1 MRAGYAR
8 RGEVAVVELAGVCG
22 LARLPGGRPAP
33 LTASSFGAGEVLRA
47 ALEAGARR
55 IVLGVGGSAS
65 TDGGAGLLQALGA
78 RVLDTSGEP
87 VRPAGAGWRALR
99 DVAALDLTGLHPAL
113 YPAARTAEIILAADV
128 DNPLTGPD
136 GAAEVYGPQKGASPA
151 EVAALA
157 AGLRRWAAVVA
168 AAVGRDWS
176 QAPGAGAAGGVGF
189 AALAVL
195 GATRRPGI
203 ELVLDLAGF
212 ETALDGA
219 DLVITGEGS
228 LDAQSLAGKTPVG
241 VARAAAR
248 RGIAVVAVAGRS
260 TLREAELAAA
270 GIAAVYPLSDLEP
283 DLERCRAEAARLLRR
298 TGQMIA
304 RDRLAEGEK
313 AGPGHERT
321 RRRGRTVTGMNSEDK
336 QAWPDL
342 AGRALGG
349 SVIYANDELFAE
361 RENLIKPEEPVF
373 RPHTFG
379 HKGQIMDG
387 WETRRRREPGS
398 DAAIVRLG
406 CGGVVR
412 RVVVDTS
419 YFTGN
424 YPPEVSVEACGAEG
438 YPSPAD
444 LAEAAWTTLVPRS
457 PVAGDARNEFEVE
470 PGQRATH
477 VRLTMFPDGGV
488 ARLRVY
494 GEPVPD
500 PRLLP
505 ATIDLAALENGAVVT
520 GCSNM
525 FYSSPANLLLPGQAR
540 VMGDGWETSRRRDQA
555 NDWVE
560 VRLACAG
567 SVEVVELDTS
577 HFVGNA
583 PGWATL
589 SGDGPGDGTAL
600 LPRTALQP
608 DTRHRFAVPGGPVT
622 GQVRLDIYPDGG
634 MARLRVL
641 GRPTAAAREALAERF
656 LRLLP
661 EPQLAGLLRAAGLPP
676 AEAARRAE
684 APAGL
689 DAWTACRRRPGSC
702 SGSQLSTLRQSIS
715 VIEIH
720 RGS

>member
-1 MRAGYAR
+1 MN
-8 RGEVAVVELAGVCG
+8 V
-22 LARLPGGRPAP
+22 PAD
-33 LTASSFGAGEVLRA
+33 
-47 ALEAGARR
+47 EAG
-55 IVLGVGGSAS
+55 
-65 TDGGAGLLQALGA
+65 
-78 RVLDTSGEP
+78 
-87 VRPAGAGWRALR
+87 
-99 DVAALDLTGLHPAL
+99 
-113 YPAARTAEIILAADV
+113 
-128 DNPLTGPD
+128 
-136 GAAEVYGPQKGASPA
+136 
-151 EVAALA
+151 
-157 AGLRRWAAVVA
+157 
-168 AAVGRDWS
+168 
-176 QAPGAGAAGGVGF
+176 
-189 AALAVL
+189 
-195 GATRRPGI
+195 
-203 ELVLDLAGF
+203 
-212 ETALDGA
+212 
-219 DLVITGEGS
+219 
-228 LDAQSLAGKTPVG
+228 
-241 VARAAAR
+241 
-248 RGIAVVAVAGRS
+248 
-260 TLREAELAAA
+260 
-270 GIAAVYPLSDLEP
+270 
-283 DLERCRAEAARLLRR
+283 
-298 TGQMIA
+298 
-304 RDRLAEGEK
+304 
-313 AGPGHERT
+313 
-321 RRRGRTVTGMNSEDK
+321 TVTGMNSEDK

-398 DAAIVRLG
+398 DAAIIRLG

-424 YPPEVSVEACGAEG
+424 YPPEVSVETCGAEG

-444 LAEAAWTTLVPRS
+444 LAGAGWTTLVPRS

-505 ATIDLAALENGAVVT
+505 ATIDLAGLENGAVVT

-560 VRLACAG
+560 VRLACTG

-589 SGDGPGDGTAL
+589 GGDGGDL

-608 DTRHRFAVPGGPVT
+608 DTRHRFAVPGGPET

-641 GRPTAAAREALAERF
+641 GRPTAAAREALADRF

-661 EPQLAGLLRAAGLPP
+661 EPQLAGLLRAGGLSAAEADRRAGTDRQAEADQRAGLDVLDGLPP
-676 AEAARRAE
+676 EVRA
-684 APAGL
+684 L
-689 DAWTACRRRPGSC
+689 FRLS
-702 SGSQLSTLRQSIS
+702 LSTLR
-715 VIEIH
+715 
-720 RGS
+720 

>member
-1 MRAGYAR
+1 
-8 RGEVAVVELAGVCG
+8 
-22 LARLPGGRPAP
+22 
-33 LTASSFGAGEVLRA
+33 
-47 ALEAGARR
+47 
-55 IVLGVGGSAS
+55 
-65 TDGGAGLLQALGA
+65 
-78 RVLDTSGEP
+78 
-87 VRPAGAGWRALR
+87 
-99 DVAALDLTGLHPAL
+99 
-113 YPAARTAEIILAADV
+113 
-128 DNPLTGPD
+128 
-136 GAAEVYGPQKGASPA
+136 
-151 EVAALA
+151 
-157 AGLRRWAAVVA
+157 
-168 AAVGRDWS
+168 
-176 QAPGAGAAGGVGF
+176 
-189 AALAVL
+189 
-195 GATRRPGI
+195 
-203 ELVLDLAGF
+203 
-212 ETALDGA
+212 
-219 DLVITGEGS
+219 
-228 LDAQSLAGKTPVG
+228 
-241 VARAAAR
+241 
-248 RGIAVVAVAGRS
+248 
-260 TLREAELAAA
+260 
-270 GIAAVYPLSDLEP
+270 
-283 DLERCRAEAARLLRR
+283 
-298 TGQMIA
+298 
-304 RDRLAEGEK
+304 
-313 AGPGHERT
+313 
-321 RRRGRTVTGMNSEDK
+321 MNTEDK

-361 RENLIKPEEPVF
+361 RENLIKPEEPAF
-373 RPHTFG
+373 QPHTFG

-438 YPSPAD
+438 YPSPAE
-444 LAEAAWTTLVPRS
+444 LAAAPWTTLVPRS

-477 VRLTMFPDGGV
+477 VRLTIYPDGGV

-525 FYSSPANLLLPGQAR
+525 FYSSPSNLLLPGQAR

-589 SGDGPGDGTAL
+589 SGDGGDL

-641 GRPTAAAREALAERF
+641 GRPTAAARAKMAERF
-656 LRLLP
+656 IGVLP
-661 EPQLAGLLRAAGLPP
+661 EPQLADLMRAAGLLRAAGLPP
-676 AEAARRAE
+676 AEAARLAE
-684 APAGL
+684 G
-689 DAWTACRRRPGSC
+689 RPGLESLPAAARELFRL
-702 SGSQLSTLRQSIS
+702 SLST
-715 VIEIH
+715 
-720 RGS
+720 

>member
-1 MRAGYAR
+1 M
-8 RGEVAVVELAGVCG
+8 
-22 LARLPGGRPAP
+22 
-33 LTASSFGAGEVLRA
+33 T
-47 ALEAGARR
+47 
-55 IVLGVGGSAS
+55 
-65 TDGGAGLLQALGA
+65 T
-78 RVLDTSGEP
+78 
-87 VRPAGAGWRALR
+87 
-99 DVAALDLTGLHPAL
+99 
-113 YPAARTAEIILAADV
+113 
-128 DNPLTGPD
+128 
-136 GAAEVYGPQKGASPA
+136 
-151 EVAALA
+151 
-157 AGLRRWAAVVA
+157 
-168 AAVGRDWS
+168 
-176 QAPGAGAAGGVGF
+176 
-189 AALAVL
+189 
-195 GATRRPGI
+195 
-203 ELVLDLAGF
+203 
-212 ETALDGA
+212 
-219 DLVITGEGS
+219 
-228 LDAQSLAGKTPVG
+228 
-241 VARAAAR
+241 
-248 RGIAVVAVAGRS
+248 
-260 TLREAELAAA
+260 
-270 GIAAVYPLSDLEP
+270 
-283 DLERCRAEAARLLRR
+283 
-298 TGQMIA
+298 
-304 RDRLAEGEK
+304 
-313 AGPGHERT
+313 
-321 RRRGRTVTGMNSEDK
+321 EDK

-361 RENLIKPEEPVF
+361 RENLIKPEEPAF

-387 WETRRRREPGS
+387 WETRRRREPAGDGQG

-444 LAEAAWTTLVPRS
+444 LATAPWTTLVPRS
-457 PVAGDARNEFEVE
+457 PVAGDARNAFEVE
-470 PGQRATH
+470 PGHRATH
-477 VRLTMFPDGGV
+477 VRLTIYPDGGV

-525 FYSSPANLLLPGQAR
+525 FYSSPANLLLPGPAR

-589 SGDGPGDGTAL
+589 SGDGPDGGAAL

-608 DTRHRFAVPGGPVT
+608 DTRHRFAVPEGPVT

-641 GRPTAAAREALAERF
+641 GRPTAEARAGLADRF
-656 LRLLP
+656 LGVLP
-661 EPQLAGLLRAAGLPP
+661 EPQLADLLRAVGLPT
-676 AEAARRAE
+676 AEAARWAE
-684 APAGL
+684 
-689 DAWTACRRRPGSC
+689 TRPGPD
-702 SGSQLSTLRQSIS
+702 GLPLAARALFGLILSTYLIHIATIYFRNTRSIAGANHGHHLRRQP
-715 VIEIH
+715 VRQGGGPPGAH
-720 RGS
+720 HPRR

>member
-1 MRAGYAR
+1 
-8 RGEVAVVELAGVCG
+8 
-22 LARLPGGRPAP
+22 
-33 LTASSFGAGEVLRA
+33 
-47 ALEAGARR
+47 
-55 IVLGVGGSAS
+55 
-65 TDGGAGLLQALGA
+65 
-78 RVLDTSGEP
+78 
-87 VRPAGAGWRALR
+87 
-99 DVAALDLTGLHPAL
+99 
-113 YPAARTAEIILAADV
+113 
-128 DNPLTGPD
+128 
-136 GAAEVYGPQKGASPA
+136 
-151 EVAALA
+151 
-157 AGLRRWAAVVA
+157 
-168 AAVGRDWS
+168 
-176 QAPGAGAAGGVGF
+176 
-189 AALAVL
+189 
-195 GATRRPGI
+195 
-203 ELVLDLAGF
+203 
-212 ETALDGA
+212 
-219 DLVITGEGS
+219 
-228 LDAQSLAGKTPVG
+228 
-241 VARAAAR
+241 
-248 RGIAVVAVAGRS
+248 
-260 TLREAELAAA
+260 
-270 GIAAVYPLSDLEP
+270 
-283 DLERCRAEAARLLRR
+283 
-298 TGQMIA
+298 
-304 RDRLAEGEK
+304 
-313 AGPGHERT
+313 
-321 RRRGRTVTGMNSEDK
+321 MNSDDK

-387 WETRRRREPGS
+387 WETRRRREQGS

-419 YFTGN
+419 WFTGN

-438 YPSPAD
+438 YPSPAE
-444 LAEAAWTTLVPRS
+444 LAEASWTTLVPRS
-457 PVAGDARNEFEVE
+457 AVAGDARNEFEVE
-470 PGQRATH
+470 PGRRATH

-567 SVEVVELDTS
+567 TVEVVELDTS

-583 PGWATL
+583 PGWASL
-589 SGDGPGDGTAL
+589 GSDSGDL

-608 DTRHRFAVPGGPVT
+608 DTRHRFAVPDGPVT

-634 MARLRVL
+634 MARLRVT
-641 GRPTAAAREALAERF
+641 GKPTTQARAALAERF
-656 LRLLP
+656 LRVLP
-661 EPQLAGLLRAAGLPP
+661 EPQLAGLLRAAGLP
-676 AEAARRAE
+676 ADEAARRAG
-684 APAGL
+684 ARTGLGALAALDGLPATTREL
-689 DAWTACRRRPGSC
+689 FHL
-702 SGSQLSTLRQSIS
+702 QLSI
-715 VIEIH
+715 
-720 RGS
+720 

>member
-1 MRAGYAR
+1 MRQ
-8 RGEVAVVELAGVCG
+8 
-22 LARLPGGRPAP
+22 
-33 LTASSFGAGEVLRA
+33 
-47 ALEAGARR
+47 
-55 IVLGVGGSAS
+55 
-65 TDGGAGLLQALGA
+65 DG
-78 RVLDTSGEP
+78 D
-87 VRPAGAGWRALR
+87 
-99 DVAALDLTGLHPAL
+99 
-113 YPAARTAEIILAADV
+113 
-128 DNPLTGPD
+128 PD
-136 GAAEVYGPQKGASPA
+136 
-151 EVAALA
+151 
-157 AGLRRWAAVVA
+157 
-168 AAVGRDWS
+168 
-176 QAPGAGAAGGVGF
+176 
-189 AALAVL
+189 
-195 GATRRPGI
+195 
-203 ELVLDLAGF
+203 
-212 ETALDGA
+212 
-219 DLVITGEGS
+219 
-228 LDAQSLAGKTPVG
+228 
-241 VARAAAR
+241 
-248 RGIAVVAVAGRS
+248 
-260 TLREAELAAA
+260 
-270 GIAAVYPLSDLEP
+270 
-283 DLERCRAEAARLLRR
+283 
-298 TGQMIA
+298 
-304 RDRLAEGEK
+304 
-313 AGPGHERT
+313 
-321 RRRGRTVTGMNSEDK
+321 MNTEDK

-349 SVIYANDELFAE
+349 SVSYANDELFAE
-361 RENLIKPEEPVF
+361 RENLIKPEEPAF

-387 WETRRRREPGS
+387 WETRRRREPAGDGQG

-406 CGGVVR
+406 SGGVVR

-419 YFTGN
+419 WFTGN

-438 YPSPAD
+438 YPSPAE
-444 LAEAAWTTLVPRS
+444 LAAAPWTTLVPRS
-457 PVAGDARNEFEVE
+457 PVAGDAKNEFEVE
-470 PGQRATH
+470 PGRRATH
-477 VRLTMFPDGGV
+477 VRLTIYPDGGV

-583 PGWATL
+583 PGWAAL
-589 SGDGPGDGTAL
+589 AGDGPGPDGTAL

-641 GRPTAAAREALAERF
+641 GRPTEQARTALAERF
-656 LRLLP
+656 LRVLP

-676 AEAARRAE
+676 DEAARRAS
-684 APAGL
+684 ARAGL
-689 DAWTACRRRPGSC
+689 DSLPRAARELFRL
-702 SGSQLSTLRQSIS
+702 QLST
-715 VIEIH
+715 
-720 RGS
+720 

>member
-1 MRAGYAR
+1 
-8 RGEVAVVELAGVCG
+8 
-22 LARLPGGRPAP
+22 
-33 LTASSFGAGEVLRA
+33 
-47 ALEAGARR
+47 
-55 IVLGVGGSAS
+55 
-65 TDGGAGLLQALGA
+65 
-78 RVLDTSGEP
+78 
-87 VRPAGAGWRALR
+87 
-99 DVAALDLTGLHPAL
+99 
-113 YPAARTAEIILAADV
+113 
-128 DNPLTGPD
+128 
-136 GAAEVYGPQKGASPA
+136 
-151 EVAALA
+151 
-157 AGLRRWAAVVA
+157 
-168 AAVGRDWS
+168 
-176 QAPGAGAAGGVGF
+176 
-189 AALAVL
+189 
-195 GATRRPGI
+195 
-203 ELVLDLAGF
+203 
-212 ETALDGA
+212 
-219 DLVITGEGS
+219 
-228 LDAQSLAGKTPVG
+228 
-241 VARAAAR
+241 
-248 RGIAVVAVAGRS
+248 
-260 TLREAELAAA
+260 
-270 GIAAVYPLSDLEP
+270 
-283 DLERCRAEAARLLRR
+283 
-298 TGQMIA
+298 
-304 RDRLAEGEK
+304 
-313 AGPGHERT
+313 
-321 RRRGRTVTGMNSEDK
+321 MNSEDK

-412 RVVVDTS
+412 KVVVDTS

-438 YPSPAD
+438 YPSPAE
-444 LAEAAWTTLVPRS
+444 LAEASWTTLVPRS
-457 PVAGDARNEFEVE
+457 AVAGDARNEFEVE
-470 PGQRATH
+470 PGRRATY

-525 FYSSPANLLLPGQAR
+525 FYSSPSNLLLPGQAR

-589 SGDGPGDGTAL
+589 GGDGGDL

-622 GQVRLDIYPDGG
+622 GRVRLDIYPDGG
-634 MARLRVL
+634 MARLRVT
-641 GRPTAAAREALAERF
+641 GRPTARARAALAGRF

-661 EPQLAGLLRAAGLPP
+661 EPQLAGLLRAAGLP
-676 AEAARRAE
+676 ADEAARRA
-684 APAGL
+684 AARAGL
-689 DAWTACRRRPGSC
+689 DTLDGLPAATRELFRL
-702 SGSQLSTLRQSIS
+702 QLST
-715 VIEIH
+715 
-720 RGS
+720 

>member
-1 MRAGYAR
+1 MN
-8 RGEVAVVELAGVCG
+8 V
-22 LARLPGGRPAP
+22 PAD
-33 LTASSFGAGEVLRA
+33 
-47 ALEAGARR
+47 EAG
-55 IVLGVGGSAS
+55 
-65 TDGGAGLLQALGA
+65 
-78 RVLDTSGEP
+78 
-87 VRPAGAGWRALR
+87 
-99 DVAALDLTGLHPAL
+99 
-113 YPAARTAEIILAADV
+113 
-128 DNPLTGPD
+128 
-136 GAAEVYGPQKGASPA
+136 
-151 EVAALA
+151 
-157 AGLRRWAAVVA
+157 
-168 AAVGRDWS
+168 
-176 QAPGAGAAGGVGF
+176 
-189 AALAVL
+189 
-195 GATRRPGI
+195 
-203 ELVLDLAGF
+203 
-212 ETALDGA
+212 
-219 DLVITGEGS
+219 
-228 LDAQSLAGKTPVG
+228 
-241 VARAAAR
+241 
-248 RGIAVVAVAGRS
+248 
-260 TLREAELAAA
+260 
-270 GIAAVYPLSDLEP
+270 
-283 DLERCRAEAARLLRR
+283 
-298 TGQMIA
+298 
-304 RDRLAEGEK
+304 
-313 AGPGHERT
+313 
-321 RRRGRTVTGMNSEDK
+321 TVTGMNSEDK

-387 WETRRRREPGS
+387 WETRRRREAGS
-398 DAAIVRLG
+398 DAAIIRLG

-444 LAEAAWTTLVPRS
+444 LAEARWTTLVPRS

-560 VRLACAG
+560 VRLACPG

-589 SGDGPGDGTAL
+589 SGDGGDL

-608 DTRHRFAVPGGPVT
+608 DTRHRFAVPGGPET

-641 GRPTAAAREALAERF
+641 GRPTAAAREALADRF

-661 EPQLAGLLRAAGLPP
+661 ESQLAGLLQAGGLP
-676 AEAARRAE
+676 AG
-684 APAGL
+684 GL
-689 DAWTACRRRPGSC
+689 DVLDGLPLEVRALFRLS
-702 SGSQLSTLRQSIS
+702 LSTLR
-715 VIEIH
+715 
-720 RGS
+720 

>member
-1 MRAGYAR
+1 M
-8 RGEVAVVELAGVCG
+8 
-22 LARLPGGRPAP
+22 
-33 LTASSFGAGEVLRA
+33 T
-47 ALEAGARR
+47 
-55 IVLGVGGSAS
+55 
-65 TDGGAGLLQALGA
+65 T
-78 RVLDTSGEP
+78 
-87 VRPAGAGWRALR
+87 
-99 DVAALDLTGLHPAL
+99 
-113 YPAARTAEIILAADV
+113 
-128 DNPLTGPD
+128 
-136 GAAEVYGPQKGASPA
+136 
-151 EVAALA
+151 
-157 AGLRRWAAVVA
+157 
-168 AAVGRDWS
+168 
-176 QAPGAGAAGGVGF
+176 
-189 AALAVL
+189 
-195 GATRRPGI
+195 
-203 ELVLDLAGF
+203 
-212 ETALDGA
+212 
-219 DLVITGEGS
+219 
-228 LDAQSLAGKTPVG
+228 
-241 VARAAAR
+241 
-248 RGIAVVAVAGRS
+248 
-260 TLREAELAAA
+260 
-270 GIAAVYPLSDLEP
+270 
-283 DLERCRAEAARLLRR
+283 
-298 TGQMIA
+298 
-304 RDRLAEGEK
+304 
-313 AGPGHERT
+313 
-321 RRRGRTVTGMNSEDK
+321 EDK

-387 WETRRRREPGS
+387 WETRRRREPAGNGQG

-419 YFTGN
+419 WFTGN

-438 YPSPAD
+438 YPSPAE
-444 LAEAAWTTLVPRS
+444 LAEAPWTTLVPRS
-457 PVAGDARNEFEVE
+457 AVAGDARNEFEVE
-470 PGQRATH
+470 PGLRATH

-555 NDWVE
+555 NDWVA
-560 VRLACAG
+560 VGLACAG

-589 SGDGPGDGTAL
+589 SGDGPGPDGRDL

-608 DTRHRFAVPGGPVT
+608 DTRHRFAVAGAPVT

-641 GRPTAAAREALAERF
+641 GRPTAQARTTLAERF
-656 LRLLP
+656 LGLLP
-661 EPQLAGLLRAAGLPP
+661 ESQLAGLLESAGLPP

-684 APAGL
+684 AVRRPGAARRPGARAGL
-689 DAWTACRRRPGSC
+689 DVLDGLPPEARALFR
-702 SGSQLSTLRQSIS
+702 L
-715 VIEIH
+715 
-720 RGS
+720 

>member
-1 MRAGYAR
+1 M
-8 RGEVAVVELAGVCG
+8 
-22 LARLPGGRPAP
+22 
-33 LTASSFGAGEVLRA
+33 T
-47 ALEAGARR
+47 
-55 IVLGVGGSAS
+55 
-65 TDGGAGLLQALGA
+65 T
-78 RVLDTSGEP
+78 
-87 VRPAGAGWRALR
+87 
-99 DVAALDLTGLHPAL
+99 
-113 YPAARTAEIILAADV
+113 
-128 DNPLTGPD
+128 
-136 GAAEVYGPQKGASPA
+136 
-151 EVAALA
+151 
-157 AGLRRWAAVVA
+157 
-168 AAVGRDWS
+168 
-176 QAPGAGAAGGVGF
+176 
-189 AALAVL
+189 
-195 GATRRPGI
+195 
-203 ELVLDLAGF
+203 
-212 ETALDGA
+212 
-219 DLVITGEGS
+219 
-228 LDAQSLAGKTPVG
+228 
-241 VARAAAR
+241 
-248 RGIAVVAVAGRS
+248 
-260 TLREAELAAA
+260 
-270 GIAAVYPLSDLEP
+270 
-283 DLERCRAEAARLLRR
+283 
-298 TGQMIA
+298 
-304 RDRLAEGEK
+304 
-313 AGPGHERT
+313 
-321 RRRGRTVTGMNSEDK
+321 EDK

-361 RENLIKPEEPVF
+361 RENLIKPEEPEF

-438 YPSPAD
+438 YPSPAE
-444 LAEAAWTTLVPRS
+444 LAEAPWTTLVPRS
-457 PVAGDARNEFEVE
+457 AVAGDARNEFEVE

-555 NDWVE
+555 NDWVAVE
-560 VRLACAG
+560 LACAG

-589 SGDGPGDGTAL
+589 SGDGPGPNGREL

-608 DTRHRFAVPGGPVT
+608 DTRHRFAVAGAPVT

-641 GRPTAAAREALAERF
+641 GRPTAQARTTLAERF
-656 LRLLP
+656 LSLLP
-661 EPQLAGLLRAAGLPP
+661 ESQLAGLLESAGLACA
-676 AEAARRAE
+676 AEAARRAGAARAGARAGRDVLDGLPPE
-684 APAGL
+684 ARAL
-689 DAWTACRRRPGSC
+689 FR
-702 SGSQLSTLRQSIS
+702 L
-715 VIEIH
+715 
-720 RGS
+720 

>member
-1 MRAGYAR
+1 MN
-8 RGEVAVVELAGVCG
+8 V
-22 LARLPGGRPAP
+22 PAD
-33 LTASSFGAGEVLRA
+33 
-47 ALEAGARR
+47 EAG
-55 IVLGVGGSAS
+55 
-65 TDGGAGLLQALGA
+65 
-78 RVLDTSGEP
+78 
-87 VRPAGAGWRALR
+87 
-99 DVAALDLTGLHPAL
+99 
-113 YPAARTAEIILAADV
+113 
-128 DNPLTGPD
+128 
-136 GAAEVYGPQKGASPA
+136 
-151 EVAALA
+151 
-157 AGLRRWAAVVA
+157 
-168 AAVGRDWS
+168 
-176 QAPGAGAAGGVGF
+176 
-189 AALAVL
+189 
-195 GATRRPGI
+195 
-203 ELVLDLAGF
+203 
-212 ETALDGA
+212 
-219 DLVITGEGS
+219 
-228 LDAQSLAGKTPVG
+228 
-241 VARAAAR
+241 
-248 RGIAVVAVAGRS
+248 
-260 TLREAELAAA
+260 
-270 GIAAVYPLSDLEP
+270 
-283 DLERCRAEAARLLRR
+283 
-298 TGQMIA
+298 
-304 RDRLAEGEK
+304 
-313 AGPGHERT
+313 
-321 RRRGRTVTGMNSEDK
+321 TVTGMNSEDK

-361 RENLIKPEEPVF
+361 RENLIKPEEPAF

-398 DAAIVRLG
+398 DAAIIRLG

-444 LAEAAWTTLVPRS
+444 LAEAGWTTLVPRS

-589 SGDGPGDGTAL
+589 SGDGGDL

-641 GRPTAAAREALAERF
+641 GRPTAAAREALADRF

-661 EPQLAGLLRAAGLPP
+661 EPQLAGLLRAGSLPAAEADRRAGARAGLGGLP
-676 AEAARRAE
+676 AELRA
-684 APAGL
+684 L
-689 DAWTACRRRPGSC
+689 FRLS
-702 SGSQLSTLRQSIS
+702 LSTLR
-715 VIEIH
+715 
-720 RGS
+720 